1 MRSCIYCGKELAPG
15 EKCTCRQSAGHKKA
29 TDTASDTGQTEKAS
43 TNSKQSTAGSGANSG
58 ASTSRTDYT
67 GSAYN
72 DPKRTEYRTGYTK
85 KDNHFKRAYE
95 KAKAKRSARRVSGI
109 PRQQFNKGFWRDL
122 LTAFKYPVQA
132 AMNPK
137 SMNLW
142 QMAVLWAI
150 QGALAWLCIFFIT
163 THAARGPFAML
174 GNLLAFNG
182 IEGYKIIMYMLLT
195 CLSGAIG
202 GILAFFLYTG
212 VFYAIGRFIF
222 RDKRTS
228 YASFCERLAAT
239 AIPFSVIALIGTFL
253 SLISI
258 TSLIVLLVCGAAVFA
273 ILTYEALR
281 TQWSWVSPDKTLYGV
296 LLGFFVIATLAGY
309 LIRLS

>member
-1 MRSCIYCGKELAPG
+1 MRSCIYCGRELAPG
-15 EKCTCRQSAGHKKA
+15 EKCTCRQSAGHRK
-29 TDTASDTGQTEKAS
+29 TSDTASGTDQTETAS
-43 TNSKQSTAGSGANSG
+43 TNSKKSTTGSGTNNS
-58 ASTSRTDYT
+58 ASESRTDYT

-72 DPKRTEYRTGYTK
+72 DPNRTEYRTGYTK
-85 KDNHFKRAYE
+85 KENRFKRAYE
-95 KAKAKRSARRVSGI
+95 KAKVKRSARRASGM
-109 PRQQFNKGFWRDL
+109 PKNQFNKGFWRDL

-142 QMAVLWAI
+142 QMSVLWAI

-182 IEGYKIIMYMLLT
+182 IDGYKVIMYMLLT

-222 RDKRTS
+222 RDRNTR
-228 YASFCERLAAT
+228 YASFCERLATT
-239 AIPFSVIALIGTFL
+239 AIPFSVIALVGTAL

-281 TQWSWVSPDKTLYGV
+281 TQWSWISADKTLYGV
-296 LLGFFVIATLAGY
+296 MLGFFVIATLAGY